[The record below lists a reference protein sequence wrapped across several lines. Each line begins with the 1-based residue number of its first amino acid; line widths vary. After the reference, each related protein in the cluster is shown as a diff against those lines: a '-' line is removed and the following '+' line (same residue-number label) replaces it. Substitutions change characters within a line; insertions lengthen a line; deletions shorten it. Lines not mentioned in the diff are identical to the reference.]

1 MSVPQ
6 TQSDDISATKAG
18 LRERAL
24 ARREAIG
31 DAARKQAAERAVEN
45 FFRDVPVE
53 LGQTISAYWP
63 MRGEIDVKPLLSR
76 LMDEGWRVC
85 LPVVMGEDEP
95 LAFRRWEEGAPLYP
109 AGFGMLEPGD
119 DAPEAVPEI
128 VVMPLLGFDRT
139 GTRLGYGGAYYD
151 RTLATIE
158 PRPLLVG
165 YAFAAQEFDT
175 IPRAEHDIAL
185 DLVVTETGVVRFAAT
200 AG

>member
-1 MSVPQ
+1 MTATE
-6 TQSDDISATKAG
+6 TQPDDISATKAQ

-31 DAARKQAAERAVEN
+31 DAARKQAAGRAAEH
-45 FFRDVPVE
+45 FFSEVPVDH
-53 LGQTISAYWP
+53 GQIISAYWP

-76 LMDEGWRVC
+76 LMDEGWLVC
-85 LPVVMGEDEP
+85 LPVVMGEDLP

-109 AGFGMLEPGD
+109 AGFGMLEPGEE
-119 DAPEAVPEI
+119 APEAVPE
-128 VVMPLLGFDRT
+128 VVVAPLLGFDRA

-151 RTLATIE
+151 RTLAAME

-165 YAFAAQEFDT
+165 YAFAAQEFDA
-175 IPRAEHDIAL
+175 IPRADHDVGL
-185 DLVVTETGVVRFAAT
+185 DLVVTEAGVVRFTAA